1 MRFSTWEGM
10 WNNYQLVLVC
20 LRHWGCSNLFIN
32 MPPDACHVTDRFGT
46 DWAEIPDNIK
56 RNGRTSVQK
65 PHHHNLGSL
74 QPLHLCYWPSTFP
87 LLNQESNQSTQTQI
101 SRNQTAH
108 TCQMPWCLPEDK
120 LFAQLKKQRMKHSF
134 LQHSREKWHAKPSFH
149 VRRATHWACL
159 CISRRHSRCMVW
171 PQGMTVM
178 SFIESNK
185 YCTKHDP
192 TCK

>member
-1 MRFSTWEGM
+1 MPQALGLQRSLHQYAARCLSCHRQIWNRLGRNTWQHKKEQQNFSTETTETSPSQFGVSSATVA
-10 WNNYQLVLVC
+10 VL
-20 LRHWGCSNLFIN
+20 LILHLSALELGIKSEHWQYPLPKHTNSDI
-32 MPPDACHVTDRFGT
+32 
-46 DWAEIPDNIK
+46 
-56 RNGRTSVQK
+56 QK
-65 PHHHNLGSL
+65 PNST
-74 QPLHLCYWPSTFP
+74 HLPNALMSA
-87 LLNQESNQSTQTQI
+87 
-101 SRNQTAH
+101 RR
-108 TCQMPWCLPEDK
+108 K
-120 LFAQLKKQRMKHSF
+120 LFAQLMKWRMKHSF

-185 YCTKHDP
+185 YCTKHNP